1 MDEALNSFMEW
12 IYMFPSERDQ
22 LDNDEINEENS
33 EEWDIDS
40 IESNDDVID
49 SDEVCEKE
57 INEEQTYEEVIKP
70 EDEITYNESWNQ
82 EIIEEDNIS
91 EE

>member
-49 SDEVCEKE
+49 SDEVGEKE
-57 INEEQTYEEVIKP
+57 IFEEQTYEEVIKP

>member
-57 INEEQTYEEVIKP
+57 IDEEQTYEEVIKP

-82 EIIEEDNIS
+82 KIIEEDNIS